1 MEDAFGI
8 PFHDGHG
15 GALGSAM
22 HCNLEHVFVVR
33 ARYLLANMH

>member
-8 PFHDGHG
+8 PFHDAHD
-15 GALGSAM
+15 ALGPAM
-22 HCNLEHVFVVR
+22 HRNLEHVFVVR

>member
-15 GALGSAM
+15 ALGPAM
-22 HCNLEHVFVVR
+22 HRNLEHVFAVR